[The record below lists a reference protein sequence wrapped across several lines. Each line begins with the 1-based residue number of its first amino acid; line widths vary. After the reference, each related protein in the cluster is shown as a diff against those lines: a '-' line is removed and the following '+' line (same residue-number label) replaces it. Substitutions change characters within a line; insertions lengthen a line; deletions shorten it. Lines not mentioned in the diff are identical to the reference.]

1 MAGLSP
7 TGFWSKANRNG
18 TQKGRT
24 TSSGVRDQSGWAS
37 PLGTTPMPPKSVTS
51 KRQKLNAENSGVEVV
66 PDGQTGARSLE
77 VAVADYLADV
87 KLTHK
92 PRSYTAYNTALV
104 YFMESCHKLNIKDIE
119 R

>member
-1 MAGLSP
+1 M
-7 TGFWSKANRNG
+7 
-18 TQKGRT
+18 
-24 TSSGVRDQSGWAS
+24 
-37 PLGTTPMPPKSVTS
+37 
-51 KRQKLNAENSGVEVV
+51 
-66 PDGQTGARSLE
+66 PDGQTGRRSLA

-119 R
+119 RRDLLKFSAYLRDEKKQQSVINTGFSVPTAKMVPTC